1 MRIFKFKICLF
12 GEPAVGKTSLIRRF
26 VYDTFDE
33 KYLSTIG
40 TKVSKKT
47 VSLEINGEE
56 IRVDMMIWDIM
67 GQESF
72 RQLLKDAYFY
82 GAEGLIGVADITR
95 KNTLYALDEW
105 LKEIFKITG
114 EKPII
119 FIGNKYDLKEN
130 AEWGE
135 DEIKQLTEKY
145 RAIKYLFTSAK
156 TGEGVEDTFLT
167 LARKLV
173 EKKI

>member
-33 KYLSTIG
+33 RYLSTIG
-40 TKVSKKT
+40 TKVSKKSVT
-47 VSLEINGEE
+47 LNISGKDV
-56 IRVDMMIWDIM
+56 RVDMMIWDIM

-95 KNTLYALDEW
+95 KNTLFALDEW
-105 LKEIFKITG
+105 LKEILKITG

-119 FIGNKYDLKEN
+119 FVGNKYDLKEN

-135 DEIKQLTEKY
+135 EDLKSMAEKY
-145 RAIKYLFTSAK
+145 NAVKYLFTSAK
-156 TGEGVEDTFLT
+156 TGEGVEEAFVT
-167 LARKLV
+167 LATKLV
-173 EKKI
+173 EKKL